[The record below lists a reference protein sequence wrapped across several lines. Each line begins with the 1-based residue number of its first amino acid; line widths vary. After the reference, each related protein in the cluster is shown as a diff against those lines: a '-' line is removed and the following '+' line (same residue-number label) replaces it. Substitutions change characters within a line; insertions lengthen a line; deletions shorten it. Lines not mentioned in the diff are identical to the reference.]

1 MRFKDI
7 IVHNA
12 LKRHLAEGIDKGRI
26 SHAQLFSGAVGVG
39 TLPLAIAYAQYLNC
53 TSRHDG
59 DSCGECPSCIKM
71 QQLAHPDLHFVFPVN
86 KQGKKSGE
94 VVLSADFMPLWR
106 EMVEESG
113 GYFTRQ
119 EWYDRLDLGKT
130 LRGIISARE
139 ADEIIRR
146 LQFKSYESEYKI
158 TIIWQPETMNDE
170 AANKILKI
178 LEEPWDKTLFLL
190 VSERT
195 DLLLPTIISRTQEV
209 AVKRLQNEDLMEL
222 GREMVQT
229 GAQIDE
235 QQLLNTA
242 RLAAGDVIE
251 WRRLMGGTEDTM
263 RKEAFEKFCSLMR
276 LSYNDKH
283 LELMDWADDVAQLS
297 REQQRSMLLHAARLL
312 RESYMLHAG
321 LGQISYLWG
330 EEAKFCQNFAPFI
343 GNQNIEYLISEIETA
358 LRQVSQNGNSRI
370 IFTHFALAVSKQI
383 NRLK

>member
-7 IVHNA
+7 IGHET
-12 LKRHLAEGIDKGRI
+12 LKRHLAESIDKGRI
-26 SHAQLFSGAVGVG
+26 SHAQLFSGAAGVG

-59 DSCGECPSCIKM
+59 DSCGVCPSCIKM

-94 VVLSADFMPLWR
+94 MVLSADFMPLWR

-251 WRRLMGGTEDTM
+251 WRRLMGGTEDAM